1 MPEPLTLATAFATI
15 VGLINIYRREK
26 GAQEQLDHQKFIEWL
41 EYHHHEDIKDFICN
55 NVVLQ
60 NEVDKLLL
68 ANDAVIIE
76 KLDVVNATLA
86 SLMSQLTAK
95 ISGLVSATIPSAQFS
110 EQSVSILRQFVKSG
124 SSFFTAIPM
133 RGFLLLNLEMGGNI
147 QYSEPMFLRD
157 DLDKL
162 LSAGLLSQ
170 HQTRSGE
177 MQFRP
182 HTGCRQVYRSHR
194 LIVMPPRIAEIAFEI
209 AIERHL
215 LSHGCISVDRD
226 GFDRGRAIFPESVLG
241 FIRETQPKEW
251 AKLERYT
258 ARRRVNKSSPTFASG
273 WTLMVRSL
281 RCGMASSVT
290 VARCAWRFSRR
301 RMR

>member
-86 SLMSQLTAK
+86 SLMSQVTEFR
-95 ISGLVSATIPSAQFS
+95 GFVSATIPSAQFS

-177 MQFRP
+177 MQFRI
-182 HTGCRQVYRSHR
+182 TRDAVR
-194 LIVMPPRIAEIAFEI
+194 F
-209 AIERHL
+209 IE
-215 LSHGCISVDRD
+215 
-226 GFDRGRAIFPESVLG
+226 A
-241 FIRETQPKEW
+241 
-251 AKLERYT
+251 T
-258 ARRRVNKSSPTFASG
+258 A
-273 WTLMVRSL
+273 
-281 RCGMASSVT
+281 
-290 VARCAWRFSRR
+290 
-301 RMR
+301 

>member
-86 SLMSQLTAK
+86 SLMSQVTEFR
-95 ISGLVSATIPSAQFS
+95 GFVSATIPSAQFS

-170 HQTRSGE
+170 HQT
-177 MQFRP
+177 
-182 HTGCRQVYRSHR
+182 
-194 LIVMPPRIAEIAFEI
+194 
-209 AIERHL
+209 
-215 LSHGCISVDRD
+215 
-226 GFDRGRAIFPESVLG
+226 
-241 FIRETQPKEW
+241 
-251 AKLERYT
+251 
-258 ARRRVNKSSPTFASG
+258 
-273 WTLMVRSL
+273 
-281 RCGMASSVT
+281 
-290 VARCAWRFSRR
+290 
-301 RMR
+301 